1 MGRMRKWGR
10 GAKTVSTTY
19 FFNGSIMA
27 PLKLFFLK
35 ICICHSF
42 LVCVYMKD
50 TSVSLDKSIPCLSLL
65 EGLLPVSWI
74 ISFAPLYWITSSIC
88 IATHAVIS
96 LLHFLLFFI
105 AKILERLVH
114 TAVSNSPHL
123 LFECIAVRLS
133 LACLQLYYSV
143 KIAVTSLLLNLMA
156 NSVFTLLH
164 PLSVSKLA
172 LFTTPSFK
180 TLLSLAPGPTFSW
193 FKLFLHL
200 WYQFFLMFQSLKEVA
215 QDSVLGLSFPAVY
228 QVLRWTDPGLAVK
241 SHFCAGSSSPD
252 PLSDLQK
259 GQQTACSTSP
269 LYV

>member
-1 MGRMRKWGR
+1 
-10 GAKTVSTTY
+10 
-19 FFNGSIMA
+19 
-27 PLKLFFLK
+27 
-35 ICICHSF
+35 
-42 LVCVYMKD
+42 MKD
-50 TSVSLDKSIPCLSLL
+50 TSVSLDKSVPCLSLW
-65 EGLLPVSWI
+65 EGLLPVSWVV
-74 ISFAPLYWITSSIC
+74 SFVPLYWITYSIC
-88 IATHAVIS
+88 TATHANAVIS

-143 KIAVTSLLLNLMA
+143 KIAVIYLWLNLMA
-156 NSVFTLLH
+156 NSAFTLLH

-215 QDSVLGLSFPAVY
+215 QDSVLGLSFPAY
-228 QVLRWTDPGLAVK
+228 AQSSGGPIQGWLWSPISMLATPVLIPCLISRRYSRLPVQHLHCMSSLKEKLTLTYSKADFQFSL
-241 SHFCAGSSSPD
+241 SSLHLSYCSSP
-252 PLSDLQK
+252 K
-259 GQQTACSTSP
+259 W
-269 LYV
+269 